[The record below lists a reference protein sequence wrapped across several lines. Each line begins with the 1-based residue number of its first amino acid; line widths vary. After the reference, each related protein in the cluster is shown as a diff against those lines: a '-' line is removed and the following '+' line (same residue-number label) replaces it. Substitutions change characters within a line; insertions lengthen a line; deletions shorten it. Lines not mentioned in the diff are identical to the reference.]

1 MRPGAVPGTAE
12 DGVMQ
17 SQNRFFDDLARVA
30 AGAMGTLSGLKG
42 EIESRLRDQL
52 ERVLAGM
59 DLVSREEFE
68 AVKAMAAKAREEQ
81 ELLRAQVA
89 ALESR
94 LADARKTRRARSA
107 PQSAAGE
114 NDRKR

>member
-1 MRPGAVPGTAE
+1 
-12 DGVMQ
+12 MQ

-30 AGAMGTLSGLKG
+30 NGAVGALSGVRSD
-42 EIESRLRDQL
+42 IEARLRDRL

-68 AVKAMAAKAREEQ
+68 AVKAMAAKARAEQ
-81 ELLRAQVA
+81 EELLQRIA

-94 LADARKTRRARSA
+94 LAENGKPPARLTR
-107 PQSAAGE
+107 GK
-114 NDRKR
+114 RKET